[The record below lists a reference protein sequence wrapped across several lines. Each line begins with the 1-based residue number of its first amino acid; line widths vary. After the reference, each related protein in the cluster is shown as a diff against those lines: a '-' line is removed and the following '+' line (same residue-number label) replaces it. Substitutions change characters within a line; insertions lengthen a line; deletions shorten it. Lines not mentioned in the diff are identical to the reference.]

1 MKKMK
6 KMKKPWIEIS
16 LKDILKESTNEIV
29 SGLKD
34 ISLML
39 INKKSNK

>member
-1 MKKMK
+1 MK
-6 KMKKPWIEIS
+6 KMKKPWIEIN
-16 LKDILKESTNEIV
+16 LKDILKESTNKIV

>member
-1 MKKMK
+1 MK
-6 KMKKPWIEIS
+6 KMKKPWIEIN

-29 SGLKD
+29 SGLED

>member
-1 MKKMK
+1 
-6 KMKKPWIEIS
+6 MKKPWIEIN

-39 INKKSNK
+39 IKKKSNK

>member
-1 MKKMK
+1 MQKR
-6 KMKKPWIEIS
+6 KKPWIEIN

>member
-1 MKKMK
+1 MKKI
-6 KMKKPWIEIS
+6 KKPWIEIN
-16 LKDILKESTNEIV
+16 LKNILKESTNEIV

-34 ISLML
+34 ISFML

>member
-1 MKKMK
+1 MK
-6 KMKKPWIEIS
+6 KMKKPWIEIN

-39 INKKSNK
+39 IKKKSNK

>member
-1 MKKMK
+1 MKKI
-6 KMKKPWIEIS
+6 KKPWIEIN
-16 LKDILKESTNEIV
+16 LKDVLKESTNEII

>member
-1 MKKMK
+1 MK
-6 KMKKPWIEIS
+6 KMKKPWIEIN

>member
-1 MKKMK
+1 
-6 KMKKPWIEIS
+6 MKKPWIEIN
-16 LKDILKESTNEIV
+16 LKDILKESTSEIV

>member
-1 MKKMK
+1 MK
-6 KMKKPWIEIS
+6 KMKKPWIEIN

-34 ISLML
+34 ISFML

>member
-1 MKKMK
+1 MK
-6 KMKKPWIEIS
+6 KMKKPWIEIN
-16 LKDILKESTNEIV
+16 LKNIFKESTNEIV

>member
-1 MKKMK
+1 MKKT
-6 KMKKPWIEIS
+6 KKPWIEINIKNI
-16 LKDILKESTNEIV
+16 LKDSTNEIV

-39 INKKSNK
+39 INKKSKK

>member
-1 MKKMK
+1 MK
-6 KMKKPWIEIS
+6 KMKKPWIEIN

-34 ISLML
+34 ISLIL

>member
-6 KMKKPWIEIS
+6 KMKKPWIEIN

>member
-1 MKKMK
+1 
-6 KMKKPWIEIS
+6 MKKPWIEIN

-34 ISLML
+34 ISLIL

>member
-1 MKKMK
+1 MQ
-6 KMKKPWIEIS
+6 KMKKPWIEIN

>member
-1 MKKMK
+1 MK
-6 KMKKPWIEIS
+6 KMKKPWIEIN

-29 SGLKD
+29 NGLKD